1 MDAEAGLEE
10 TAAELRSQISHTQE
24 DLGDK
29 IETLENE
36 VRAVARNIGDTI
48 RKSIDIRERVKE
60 RPFLSCLVATGVGV
74 LVGRRVMRRRE
85 ERFDEF
91 GAIPSMP
98 GRGLAQMLAPEIGA
112 LRALLVSKGI
122 SIISRILQVE
132 PRQDEASPEQR
143 VH

>member
-10 TAAELRSQISHTQE
+10 TAADLRSQISHTQE
-24 DLGDK
+24 DLGHK

-36 VRAVARNIGDTI
+36 VRAVARNVGDTI
-48 RKSIDIRERVKE
+48 RKTIDIRERIKE
-60 RPFLSCLVATGVGV
+60 RPLLFCLMAAGVGV

-85 ERFDEF
+85 ARFEEF

-112 LRALLVSKGI
+112 IRGLLVSKGI
-122 SIISRILQVE
+122 SVLSRLLQVE
-132 PRQDEASPEQR
+132 PRPEDASGEER